1 MSLASHG
8 RECCRDPASC
18 DTFRDGECW
27 YFAAT
32 DTAQVTAHG
41 TYSPGR
47 PLTVGDRPVF
57 SGTGGRVE
65 EMIRRSDLVFATSSL
80 EVGYDDPE
88 ITLVYQHYSPGN
100 LASFIQRKG
109 RGGRGADDRPVTG
122 VTLSPYSSRDSWYFR
137 RPGRMLDSSRFE
149 VPVNLDNY
157 FVLRGQALAVVL
169 DCVARFRARNL
180 RSGVD
185 GGPGG
190 PVLPPAVLA
199 DADCAVRA
207 VCGDGVYEA
216 LQVSNLAEFWEVALE
231 TAEAPLALDS
241 EPGHWRSRLPWVPDR
256 LFDEINLPAIS
267 VAFDN
272 DQRREV
278 RREALDIAFD
288 ATAPGNMTRRY
299 GWRTLH
305 WTLPANGRSPWLPE
319 PTYKDAISLPA
330 TFADIGMRELLRE
343 LPSTARE
350 EIGSDPHHGV
360 CTPNEMPLQTAG
372 RMLGAEWLSD
382 WVYDSRTATVARV
395 ERGGSHPRGLLIH
408 HKSRGN
414 LRAATWVRSDETLAC
429 QFPMRGFGSL
439 VSRANAF
446 YGGDTK
452 GNRTGLTVGR
462 VFWGADS
469 ELRLMDPKSDDVPM
483 TQVFT
488 HPASRKTL
496 LHGYHVETEGLRLH
510 LDSEKIAKFVREEAA
525 RLREGPDGRWYRGQF
540 LRFLIGSGAR
550 SAGLNGYEA
559 ERAAELLFSVAGPP
573 ELRAEL
579 GSLMRRWDSRRLRE
593 LLQRTYDELLGHHPL
608 LTSARIE
615 RLARSLGEHRFQA
628 LFRSSLETM
637 RSPEG
642 FEAYLHSVLVHSL
655 ALRIKQ
661 SFVLHGRGEDRRVV
675 CHAKLPMQFG
685 ADAEDVITIAES
697 GAHGDGTTRTF
708 AKNLSAVLE
717 EWRVGSLVECPNA
730 REDALVDVVH
740 ARSDRHATWRQI
752 DSRDPQEIEALF
764 SELGLDLSAE
774 KSFAHGIVTLLFG
787 HETAGHERFA
797 VFDLFTE
804 TRAVGEHLAARLERP
819 PSTWELT
826 SAVANA
832 AESEAAETPAFTRL
846 WKAYDALEDAAHEE
860 SLSSAARVADQ
871 AYRLSGRLCVDG
883 CQGCLHLGSDI
894 VSGAVAEALLSRGLL
909 ERFLRD
915 IL

>member
-1 MSLASHG
+1 MLRRRFSPSCVSPTVCVGAMGHLGAIAGSSSSIPSINSSDCTATTRMPRKANVSVAYGRVSTTTSMSLASHG
-8 RECCRDPASC
+8 GKCCRDPASC

-288 ATAPGNMTRRY
+288 ATAPGQHDPPLRMADAALDLASQ
-299 GWRTLH
+299 RTLAVASG
-305 WTLPANGRSPWLPE
+305 TDLQGCDQPAGYVRGYWHE
-319 PTYKDAISLPA
+319 
-330 TFADIGMRELLRE
+330 
-343 LPSTARE
+343 
-350 EIGSDPHHGV
+350 
-360 CTPNEMPLQTAG
+360 
-372 RMLGAEWLSD
+372 GAS
-382 WVYDSRTATVARV
+382 SRTSQHSAR
-395 ERGGSHPRGLLIH
+395 RNWLRSAPRG
-408 HKSRGN
+408 
-414 LRAATWVRSDETLAC
+414 V
-429 QFPMRGFGSL
+429 
-439 VSRANAF
+439 
-446 YGGDTK
+446 Y
-452 GNRTGLTVGR
+452 
-462 VFWGADS
+462 S
-469 ELRLMDPKSDDVPM
+469 E
-483 TQVFT
+483 
-488 HPASRKTL
+488 
-496 LHGYHVETEGLRLH
+496 
-510 LDSEKIAKFVREEAA
+510 
-525 RLREGPDGRWYRGQF
+525 
-540 LRFLIGSGAR
+540 
-550 SAGLNGYEA
+550 
-559 ERAAELLFSVAGPP
+559 
-573 ELRAEL
+573 
-579 GSLMRRWDSRRLRE
+579 
-593 LLQRTYDELLGHHPL
+593 
-608 LTSARIE
+608 
-615 RLARSLGEHRFQA
+615 
-628 LFRSSLETM
+628 
-637 RSPEG
+637 
-642 FEAYLHSVLVHSL
+642 
-655 ALRIKQ
+655 
-661 SFVLHGRGEDRRVV
+661 
-675 CHAKLPMQFG
+675 
-685 ADAEDVITIAES
+685 
-697 GAHGDGTTRTF
+697 
-708 AKNLSAVLE
+708 
-717 EWRVGSLVECPNA
+717 
-730 REDALVDVVH
+730 
-740 ARSDRHATWRQI
+740 
-752 DSRDPQEIEALF
+752 
-764 SELGLDLSAE
+764 
-774 KSFAHGIVTLLFG
+774 
-787 HETAGHERFA
+787 
-797 VFDLFTE
+797 
-804 TRAVGEHLAARLERP
+804 
-819 PSTWELT
+819 
-826 SAVANA
+826 
-832 AESEAAETPAFTRL
+832 
-846 WKAYDALEDAAHEE
+846 
-860 SLSSAARVADQ
+860 
-871 AYRLSGRLCVDG
+871 
-883 CQGCLHLGSDI
+883 
-894 VSGAVAEALLSRGLL
+894 
-909 ERFLRD
+909 
-915 IL
+915 